1 MPNFKDLRDKGLYR
15 SIDILDEVIESYNI
29 KHISKNNRN
38 ACLRYLQ
45 RKLEG
50 KYDNSIK
57 KGVYYH
63 RKEIDE
69 LFENKNVINYF
80 HKIANQSANY
90 ITDKALAYETLSELK
105 DNKQLLR
112 EKWKQAGLTESEG
125 KTLEIDKIT
134 QKEYLTVDELLF
146 LNLKGLVLR
155 SSLSEEEKSLLAWYH
170 QQEAVDEAET
180 KQVEELFYRKKLEI
194 MITALFEQYFT
205 LDERKLKNDINNYV
219 RGGESSVIVT
229 YDGSI
234 NNNLPEQTVTRS
246 NLRLQ
251 NNKNYY
257 KKGSILNSV

>member
-1 MPNFKDLRDKGLYR
+1 MAKSADLREQGFF
-15 SIDILDEVIESYNI
+15 SIDNILETVIIIYRIRDKDKRLIANI
-29 KHISKNNRN
+29 RREIQ
-38 ACLRYLQ
+38 RYMKDKPFEQPIKQ
-45 RKLEG
+45 RGSTHYFKQ
-50 KYDNSIK
+50 D
-57 KGVYYH
+57 V
-63 RKEIDE
+63 IDE
-69 LFENKNVINYF
+69 MLCDKAMINYF
-80 HKIANQSANY
+80 EKTSGHSRSYKTNLE
-90 ITDKALAYETLSELK
+90 LAYERQSELK
-105 DNKQLLR
+105 EVEKVLS
-112 EKWKQAGLTESEG
+112 EKWEKVGLTEEEG
-125 KTLEIDKIT
+125 KQLEIDKIT

-170 QQEAVDEAET
+170 QQEAADEAET

-257 KKGSILNSV
+257 KKREK